1 MVGPPE
7 SERFSVLQIRINVLE
22 ERLNRFDQAINLA
35 IREQREETNKNI
47 ALLRQDIKE
56 KFSQL
61 ENKIQY
67 INNAVENLR
76 SNAQQIAGRSSV
88 FQSIGAA
95 VVSIVSA
102 LLGAIATAILLNKK

>member
-1 MVGPPE
+1 MVDFPE

-22 ERLNRFDQAINLA
+22 ERLNRFDQAVNLA
-35 IREQREETNKNI
+35 LREQREETNKNL

-61 ENKIQY
+61 ENKIQH
-67 INNAVENLR
+67 INNTVENLK
-76 SNAQQIAGRSSV
+76 NDFQQNVGRSSV
-88 FQSIGAA
+88 LNSIGAA

-102 LLGAIATAILLNKK
+102 LLGAITTAILLNKK